1 MLRFAPEHGV
11 KHTMKKLII
20 FTGAII
26 LSGCFKFDLAKET
39 VISPGDDPLVNVV
52 YQKLLTSNGIE
63 YTLNSDGYYVS
74 GKSNLGKMTELA
86 DEAQEELRNVSTIQI
101 ESSCI
106 ANKVRAHLVGE
117 SFIIYQIDDGMY
129 LKAASSVIDNHRVI
143 REISIAQRECQE
155 NV

>member
-1 MLRFAPEHGV
+1 
-11 KHTMKKLII
+11 MKKLII

-106 ANKVRAHLVGE
+106 ANKVRAHLVE
-117 SFIIYQIDDGMY
+117 NHSSFI
-129 LKAASSVIDNHRVI
+129 R
-143 REISIAQRECQE
+143 
-155 NV
+155 